1 MNSKL
6 QKIKENS
13 QKLQEEVRS
22 KLVGYILTAFG
33 VVAGLA
39 WNDAITTIINTFVP
53 GDKNTIVAKLI
64 YAVIITVAVVIL
76 GIYISKLLK
85 RDEGK

>member
-1 MNSKL
+1 MNEKL
-6 QKIKENS
+6 QKIKDGS
-13 QKLQEEVRS
+13 KKLQQEIRG

-39 WNDAITTIINTFVP
+39 WNDAITSIISTFVP

-64 YAVIITVAVVIL
+64 YAVLITIVIVIL

-85 RDEGK
+85 KDEK